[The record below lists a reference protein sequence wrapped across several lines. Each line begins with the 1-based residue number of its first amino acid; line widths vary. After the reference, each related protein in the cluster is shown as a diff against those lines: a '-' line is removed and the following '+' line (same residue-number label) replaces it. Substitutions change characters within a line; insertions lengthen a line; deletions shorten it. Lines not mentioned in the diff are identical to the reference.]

1 MEKFHII
8 LAEAVAQLTK
18 QTDRQFTVM
27 LKHGSMRI
35 EYFSPQKID
44 TQTPHKQDEI
54 YVIAKGSGTFYG
66 NGERVMF
73 KTGDVLFVPAGM
85 DHRFENFTDDFATW
99 VIFFGQEGGETKR
112 EW

>member
-18 QTDRQFTVM
+18 ETQRQFTVM
-27 LKHGSMRI
+27 LKHGSMSI

-54 YVIAKGSGTFYG
+54 YVIAKGSGTFNG
-66 NGERVMF
+66 NGEKVLF
-73 KTGDVLFVPAGM
+73 NVGDVLFVPAGM
-85 DHRFENFTDDFATW
+85 EHRFENFTDDFATW
-99 VIFFGQEGGETKR
+99 VIFYGPFNDV
-112 EW
+112 